1 MNTPSISKFRAILL
15 AVTLAGAPLSPASHA
30 QDLEGSV
37 VVNVPFAFENG
48 HQHFAAGLYTIGMES
63 HNVLMIRGESRRG
76 ESRSGFVMADFDEDS
91 QPSETTKVVFHR
103 YGDQYFLSEVW
114 VEGETSHTYCLP
126 SKAEK
131 LEIAA
136 NRTAPTGVVVAALE
150 TSR

>member
-1 MNTPSISKFRAILL
+1 MSTIQISKVRAILL
-15 AVTLAGAPLSPASHA
+15 AIIFAGAPLSPASHA
-30 QDLEGSV
+30 QDLEGAV

-48 HQHFAAGLYTIGMES
+48 PQHFAAGLYTIGMES
-63 HNVLMIRGESRRG
+63 HNVLMIRGESR
-76 ESRSGFVMADFDEDS
+76 SGFIMAGLDEDS
-91 QPSETTKVVFHR
+91 HPSETTKIVFR
-103 YGDQYFLSEVW
+103 KYGDQYFLREVW

-126 SKAEK
+126 SKAEQ

>member
-1 MNTPSISKFRAILL
+1 MSTLSISKFRTILFAII
-15 AVTLAGAPLSPASHA
+15 LAGAPLAPASHA
-30 QDLEGSV
+30 QGLEGAL

-48 HQHFAAGLYTIGMES
+48 PQHFAAGLYTIGMES
-63 HNVLMIRGESRRG
+63 HNVVIIRG
-76 ESRSGFVMADFDEDS
+76 ESRSGFIMAGLDEDS
-91 QPSETTKVVFHR
+91 HPSETTKVVFR
-103 YGDQYFLSEVW
+103 KYGDQYFLREVW

-126 SKAEK
+126 SKAEQ

>member
-1 MNTPSISKFRAILL
+1 MNTLSISKFRAILL

-30 QDLEGSV
+30 QDLEGAV

-48 HQHFAAGLYTIGMES
+48 PQHFAAGLYTIGMKS
-63 HNVLMIRGESRRG
+63 HNVLMIRGEA
-76 ESRSGFVMADFDEDS
+76 RSGFVMADFDEDT
-91 QPSETTKVVFHR
+91 QPSETTKVVFRR

-114 VEGETSHTYCLP
+114 VEGETSHTYCMP